1 MCAYFFSLV
10 ISSKPSIQ
18 VLCFCFATSY
28 FSASCH
34 WWCTFFAML
43 LFWSPRAHCASALSG
58 LCWSKSMGA
67 EHRLFKQVLPRLQ
80 IPEWVRCPTWI
91 FILLKVPYVCW
102 TPHIQNMHRRK
113 KNPNRNTGCIMT
125 ALSHFHYSRKAAA
138 AAAAVAEGN
147 IGLASKRSFDLLLLP
162 LHFSIHWTVPAG
174 RIHTEL
180 HVGSYAERHTCQ
192 KGLCSLLQLRE
203 ENKKQFCSLETF

>member
-1 MCAYFFSLV
+1 MSLMVYFLCYAAILVTSCSLCV
-10 ISSKPSIQ
+10 
-18 VLCFCFATSY
+18 
-28 FSASCH
+28 
-34 WWCTFFAML
+34 CTL
-43 LFWSPRAHCASALSG
+43 G

-91 FILLKVPYVCW
+91 FILLKVPDVCW
-102 TPHIQNMHRRK
+102 TPHIQSMHRRK

-125 ALSHFHYSRKAAA
+125 ALSHFYYSRKAAA
-138 AAAAVAEGN
+138 AVAERN
-147 IGLASKRSFDLLLLP
+147 IGLASKLSFDLLLLP

-180 HVGSYAERHTCQ
+180 HVRSYAERHIPVKRDCARC
-192 KGLCSLLQLRE
+192 CS
-203 ENKKQFCSLETF
+203 